1 MYKVYLIYGTSC
13 LYAIL
18 YTFQNAVDDADWSPI
33 NSTVIVSVS
42 GAVICIWDFAR
53 KTVEPVMMFTC
64 KTGVHFSL
72 VKFSKHGNNIVTGD
86 VNGQVRCFHISNMP
100 SPSFL
105 QKSSILTALENMM
118 SSNHELVQ
126 IIKKTMMIK

>member
-1 MYKVYLIYGTSC
+1 MPSFLVLGKYLL

-72 VKFSKHGNNIVTGD
+72 VKFSKHGNVSIIFINIYHG
-86 VNGQVRCFHISNMP
+86 
-100 SPSFL
+100 
-105 QKSSILTALENMM
+105 KILNNIAE
-118 SSNHELVQ
+118 
-126 IIKKTMMIK
+126 